1 MDIQSLLEAVRQS
14 PEMMES
20 VAQISQELE
29 SEGVSPEM
37 LEAMGQAVGQVIDS
51 PDTYPEVRAQ
61 AVEQGWMDEE
71 DLPPEF
77 NLAYML
83 AILVAINEVMG
94 HLSQAPRFAK
104 GGLAQLARQGRG
116 GDTMLAHINGAEA
129 EVLRRMGGS
138 GTVNPNTG
146 IIEFKGGGLKTAL
159 SAMTKGVRK
168 VVKKLARPILT
179 IASVI
184 PGPWQVPA
192 LMINAAYN
200 ASQGNWLGAGLSA
213 FGAYAAPGGL
223 GGFGGTG
230 GTAAGMG
237 GSLGEG
243 ISGGFSAAG
252 NLGSEAVG
260 MAGSLGSGITGG
272 LGTASNALGGIS
284 EGLGAAGSLA
294 GSGSEL
300 AAGLASGTGTTAM
313 ESLGGLGDGI
323 SGSIAEYG
331 ASSPGLLPQLDTE
344 TMDMIKTGKNI
355 YGAGKTAVN
364 AYQMLNPP
372 EPEEY
377 SQQNTQRQMQQM
389 GGLRMNTNSSFGLG
403 GTNQR
408 HAGQFSNLG
417 MGARGFRNGGL
428 ARCTCKGN

>member
-29 SEGVSPEM
+29 SEGVSPDM
-37 LEAMGQAVGQVIDS
+37 LNAMGEAIGQVIDA
-51 PDTYPEVRAQ
+51 PDTYPSVRAQ
-61 AVEQGWMDEE
+61 AVEQGMVDED

-83 AILVAINEVMG
+83 AMLVAINEVMG
-94 HLSQAPRFAK
+94 HLSKSPRFAK
-104 GGLAQLARQGRG
+104 GGLARLAGQGRG
-116 GDTMLAHINGAEA
+116 GDTMLAHINSAEA

-146 IIEFKGGGLKTAL
+146 IVEFKGGFLKKIGKVL
-159 SAMTKGVRK
+159 KK
-168 VVKKLARPILT
+168 VVKPVLT
-179 IASVI
+179 IASIV

-192 LMINAAYN
+192 LALNAAYN

-213 FGAYAAPGGL
+213 FGAYAVPGGL

-230 GTAAGMG
+230 GAAAGMG

-313 ESLGGLGDGI
+313 ESLGGLGDGV
-323 SGSIAEYG
+323 SGSIAQYG
-331 ASSPGLLPQLDTE
+331 AESPGLLPQLDTE
-344 TMDMIKTGKNI
+344 TMDTLKTGKNVLS
-355 YGAGKTAVN
+355 GGMK
-364 AYQMLNPP
+364 AYQMLNPQ
-372 EPEEY
+372 EPEQF

-389 GGLRMNTNSSFGLG
+389 GGLQMNTNRAFGLG
-403 GTNQR
+403 GTNSR
-408 HAGQFSNLG
+408 GMGQFSRLG
-417 MGARGFRNGGL
+417 MRNGGL

>member
-168 VVKKLARPILT
+168 VVKKLAKPILT

-192 LMINAAYN
+192 LALNAAYS
-200 ASQGNWLGAGLSA
+200 ASQGNWLGAALSA
-213 FGAYAAPGGL
+213 FGAYAAPGGF
-223 GGFGGTG
+223 GGFTGTG

-237 GSLGEG
+237 GSLGNG
-243 ISGGFSAAG
+243 ITGSLGTVGGEAA
-252 NLGSEAVG
+252 G
-260 MAGSLGSGITGG
+260 MAGSLGGGISGG
-272 LGTASNALGGIS
+272 LGTAGSAAGGIS
-284 EGLGAAGSLA
+284 GSLGGLGGSLA
-294 GSGSEL
+294 GAGSEL
-300 AAGLASGTGTTAM
+300 AAGMAGGTGTTAM
-313 ESLGGLGDGI
+313 EGIGGLGDGI

>member
-29 SEGVSPEM
+29 SEGVNPEM

-51 PDTYPEVRAQ
+51 PETYPEVRTQ
-61 AVEQGWMDEE
+61 AVEQGMMDEE

-83 AILVAINEVMG
+83 ALLVAINEVMS
-94 HLSQAPRFAK
+94 HLSKAPRFAK

-138 GTVNPNTG
+138 GAVNPNTG
-146 IIEFKGGGLKTAL
+146 VVEFKGGFIKKIGKVLK
-159 SAMTKGVRK
+159 K
-168 VVKKLARPILT
+168 VVKPVLT
-179 IASVI
+179 IASII

-192 LMINAAYN
+192 LALNAVYN

-213 FGAYAAPGGL
+213 FGAYAVPGGL

-230 GTAAGMG
+230 SAAAGMG
-237 GSLGEG
+237 GSLGDG
-243 ISGGFSAAG
+243 IAG
-252 NLGSEAVG
+252 SLGSVGGEAAG
-260 MAGSLGSGITGG
+260 MAGSLGGGITGG

-313 ESLGGLGDGI
+313 EGLGSLGDGI
-323 SGSIAEYG
+323 SGSIAQYG
-331 ASSPGLLPQLDTE
+331 AESPGLLPQLDTE
-344 TMDMIKTGKNI
+344 TMDTLKTGKNVLSN
-355 YGAGKTAVN
+355 GMK
-364 AYQMLNPP
+364 AYQMLNPQ
-372 EPEEY
+372 EPEQF

-389 GGLRMNTNSSFGLG
+389 GGLQMNTNRAFGLG
-403 GTNQR
+403 GTNSR
-408 HAGQFSNLG
+408 GMGQFSRLG
-417 MGARGFRNGGL
+417 MRNGGL

>member
-51 PDTYPEVRAQ
+51 PETYPEVRAQ
-61 AVEQGWMDEE
+61 AVEQGMMDEE

-83 AILVAINEVMG
+83 ALLVAINEVMS

-146 IIEFKGGGLKTAL
+146 VVEFKGGFIKKIGKVLK
-159 SAMTKGVRK
+159 K
-168 VVKKLARPILT
+168 VVKPVLT
-179 IASVI
+179 IASII

-192 LMINAAYN
+192 LALNAVYN

-213 FGAYAAPGGL
+213 FGAYAVPGGL

-230 GTAAGMG
+230 GAAAGMG
-237 GSLGEG
+237 GSLGDG
-243 ISGGFSAAG
+243 IAG
-252 NLGSEAVG
+252 SLGSVGGEAAG

-272 LGTASNALGGIS
+272 LGTASNALGSIS

-313 ESLGGLGDGI
+313 EGLGGLGDGI
-323 SGSIAEYG
+323 SGSIAQYG
-331 ASSPGLLPQLDTE
+331 AESPGLLPQLDTE
-344 TMDMIKTGKNI
+344 TMDALKTGKNVLSD
-355 YGAGKTAVN
+355 GMK
-364 AYQMLNPP
+364 AYQMLNPQ
-372 EPEEY
+372 EPEQF
-377 SQQNTQRQMQQM
+377 SRQNTQRQMQQM
-389 GGLRMNTNSSFGLG
+389 GGLQMNTNRAFGLG
-403 GTNQR
+403 GTNSR
-408 HAGQFSNLG
+408 GMGQFSRLG
-417 MGARGFRNGGL
+417 MRNGGL

>member
-14 PEMMES
+14 PEMMEN

-51 PDTYPEVRAQ
+51 PETYPEVRAQ

-83 AILVAINEVMG
+83 ALLVAVNEVMG
-94 HLSQAPRFAK
+94 HLSKAPRFAK

-138 GTVNPNTG
+138 GAVNPNTG
-146 IIEFKGGGLKTAL
+146 VVEFKGGFLKKIGKVL
-159 SAMTKGVRK
+159 KK
-168 VVKKLARPILT
+168 VVRPVLT
-179 IASVI
+179 IASII

-192 LMINAAYN
+192 LALNAVYN
-200 ASQGNWLGAGLSA
+200 ASQGNWVGAGLSA
-213 FGAYAAPGGL
+213 FGAYAVPGGL
-223 GGFGGTG
+223 GGFSGAG

-237 GSLGEG
+237 GSLGGG
-243 ISGGFSAAG
+243 ITGSLGAVGGEAA
-252 NLGSEAVG
+252 G
-260 MAGSLGSGITGG
+260 MAGSLGGGISGG
-272 LGTASNALGGIS
+272 LGTAGSAAGGIS
-284 EGLGAAGSLA
+284 GSLGGLGGSLA
-294 GSGSEL
+294 GVGSEL
-300 AAGLASGTGTTAM
+300 AAGMAGGTGTTAM
-313 ESLGGLGDGI
+313 EGLGGLGDGI
-323 SGSIAEYG
+323 SGSIAQYG
-331 ASSPGLLPQLDTE
+331 AESPGLLPQLDTE
-344 TMDMIKTGKNI
+344 TMDMIKTGQNI

-372 EPEEY
+372 EPEDY
-377 SQQNTQRQMQQM
+377 SRQNAQRQMQQM